1 MQTPGLILLCQGL
14 EEPQFGWLEIVKGAG
29 PEATAVL
36 VFLSLM
42 SMWSLGVMFDRWLVF
57 RAARAESRILVARIR
72 GSLAEGR
79 LADATEQC
87 RMARKSHLAK
97 VLQAGLQEVGDVCDG
112 KPPSVRAIRAAKRA
126 TLRAIALTQADLKR
140 GISGLATIGSTAPFV
155 GLLGTVIGI
164 VNSFRHMASARTAG
178 LTVVAGGISEA
189 LVATALGLF
198 VALPAVWMFNYFN
211 TRLETFT
218 VEMQNSSSELIDYL
232 LKRVDS
238 SQ

>member
-1 MQTPGLILLCQGL
+1 
-14 EEPQFGWLEIVKGAG
+14 
-29 PEATAVL
+29 
-36 VFLSLM
+36 
-42 SMWSLGVMFDRWLVF
+42 
-57 RAARAESRILVARIR
+57 
-72 GSLAEGR
+72 
-79 LADATEQC
+79 
-87 RMARKSHLAK
+87 

-198 VALPAVWMFNYFN
+198 VALPAVWMFNYFTN
-211 TRLETFT
+211 KVTSFG
-218 VEMQNSSSELIDYL
+218 VEMENSASELVDYFIKQRTKSL
-232 LKRVDS
+232 RS
-238 SQ
+238 